1 MTQKKGFWAILDY
14 WNSLWCLYKFF
25 SGPIFE
31 EKGPFLIKMTSQND
45 GLLSM
50 DTLLNQNIKIYIVNT
65 MLLFTSYHKQIQT
78 FSKIHS
84 RQIRN
89 RFLSEKWPIS
99 QKNDVHVK
107 IEMSFWKLFLKKSYF
122 EIKMTIFIVIFQ
134 VVNFDHVYLSGKFW
148 YSRVLNFVE
157 FWRKVKGL
165 FWIPYWINHNMPD
178 HG

>member
-1 MTQKKGFWAILDY
+1 MIIAQISRYDTKERVLGNSWLLKLFMVPIQILFLTYFWRKK
-14 WNSLWCLYKFF
+14 
-25 SGPIFE
+25 
-31 EKGPFLIKMTSQND
+31 PFLIKMTSQND

-78 FSKIHS
+78 FTKIHS

-107 IEMSFWKLFLKKSYF
+107 IVILKCHFWKNGFWNQNDHFYRDILSGQFWPC
-122 EIKMTIFIVIFQ
+122 IFIRKILIF
-134 VVNFDHVYLSGKFW
+134 
-148 YSRVLNFVE
+148 
-157 FWRKVKGL
+157 
-165 FWIPYWINHNMPD
+165 
-178 HG
+178 

>member
-25 SGPIFE
+25 SWPISE

-107 IEMSFWKLFLKKSYF
+107 IVILKCHFWKNGFWNQNGHFYF
-122 EIKMTIFIVIFQ
+122 KWSILTMYIYQE
-134 VVNFDHVYLSGKFW
+134 NFDILEDKILS
-148 YSRVLNFVE
+148 NFGG
-157 FWRKVKGL
+157 R
-165 FWIPYWINHNMPD
+165 
-178 HG
+178 

>member
-1 MTQKKGFWAILDY
+1 
-14 WNSLWCLYKFF
+14 
-25 SGPIFE
+25 
-31 EKGPFLIKMTSQND
+31 MTSQND

-107 IEMSFWKLFLKKSYF
+107 IEMSF
-122 EIKMTIFIVIFQ
+122 
-134 VVNFDHVYLSGKFW
+134 
-148 YSRVLNFVE
+148 
-157 FWRKVKGL
+157 
-165 FWIPYWINHNMPD
+165 
-178 HG
+178 